1 MEIDIKNYIE
11 DNVPELKGKLFP
23 LFTTE
28 LDSLCATY
36 LFTPIRSGH
45 VAESQLE
52 IKIIWS
58 DYDETQDIKQKLI
71 ALLGFESDE
80 PYRVYGSTRFY
91 SVLSGGG
98 ILFNDAV
105 QMYENT
111 LFFTISHRRVN

>member
-11 DNVPELKGKLFP
+11 DNIPTLKDKLFP

-36 LFTPIRSGH
+36 LFTPIRSDH
-45 VAESQLE
+45 LSESQLE

-58 DYDETQDIKQKLI
+58 NYDETQEVKQELI
-71 ALLGFESDE
+71 ALLGFEEDE
-80 PYRVYGSTRFY
+80 PYRVYGNTRFY

-111 LFFTISHRRVN
+111 VFFTISHRRIR